1 MKKSEP
7 KLILNIGL
15 ENAELEEKVKIAMDE
30 YTDKVIAKNLDD
42 TIAKIVEKRIDKL
55 VNGSNWDSLH
65 KINGKSLDLFVREKT
80 EAVIADVIEANAKRI
95 LAEKLAKLI

>member
-1 MKKSEP
+1 
-7 KLILNIGL
+7 
-15 ENAELEEKVKIAMDE
+15 MDD
-30 YTDKVIAKNLDD
+30 YVDKVIAKNLDD

-55 VNGSNWDSLH
+55 VNGSNWDSLR

-80 EAVIADVIEANAKRI
+80 ETVIADVIEANAKRI